1 MRVLPGLLPLA
12 VLACATP
19 PAQRPLPE
27 RLRRPN
33 IVFVYSDDHAAQA
46 VSAYGS
52 VLNRTPN
59 IDRLAREGL
68 LFRNAFCTN
77 AICAPCRA
85 VVLTGRHSHEN
96 GVIDNEGSFDGSQP
110 TFPQA
115 LQAAGYQT
123 ALIGKWHLVSRPT
136 GFDHWRVLRGQGP
149 YYNPELLGPDGTQR
163 VAGYTTEVLTDLAL
177 DWLARERD
185 AQRPFLLML
194 QHKAPHRNWQPG
206 PRQLG
211 LFPDDLPEPPTLF
224 DDYAGRASAAAETE
238 MTIRHHM
245 QLGYDNKLTAPA
257 DLAPDQ
263 RAAWDAFYE
272 PRNARFRA
280 AELDGDALVRWQYQR
295 YVKDYLK
302 CVAAVDDELGRVLD
316 WLDASGLADDT
327 VVVYTSD
334 QGFFLGEHG
343 WYDKRWMYEE
353 SLRTPLVVR
362 WPAGIVPGTESD
374 ALVQNLDFAATFL
387 ELAGA
392 QDAMPTQGA
401 SLVPLLRGRTPDTWR
416 ESIYYHY
423 YEFPGTHSVARHCG
437 VRTRTHK
444 LIRYYEKDEWEL
456 FDLAR
461 DPLEL
466 RSVHADPAYAEVR
479 ATLTRELAR
488 LQALYGDE
496 QPARPRSEL
505 RAESARRAAG
515 RVPLTEV
522 LRRSSA
528 AGAPP
533 DAPDSGGKPFTVG
546 ARVLAAG
553 DGVLLAHGGGSHGWS
568 LSIEGGRP
576 TLAVRASGELLRLQ
590 AAPLAGPAPHHVAGA
605 VDADGAARL
614 YVDGAPVASGTLS
627 VLHAQ
632 PAEGLTLGRDAGSA
646 VGGYEAPFA
655 FAGELTDLR
664 LYWGVLDDTRLAQW
678 ARGAR

>member
-353 SLRTPLVVR
+353 SLRTPLLVR
-362 WPAGIVPGTESD
+362 WPARVAAGSRSR
-374 ALVQNLDFAATFL
+374 AFVQNIDLAPTLLEAAGL
-387 ELAGA
+387 RASSNLHGR
-392 QDAMPTQGA
+392 
-401 SLVPLLRGRTPDTWR
+401 SLVPVLLGRTPADWR
-416 ESIYYHY
+416 TSIYYHY
-423 YEFPGTHSVARHCG
+423 YDAPGEHDVPRHHG
-437 VRTRTHK
+437 VRTERFK
-444 LIRYYEKDEWEL
+444 LIRYEELDEWEL
-456 FDLAR
+456 FDLR
-461 DPLEL
+461 
-466 RSVHADPAYAEVR
+466 ADPRELTNVADDPVYDDVR
-479 ATLTRELAR
+479 ATLEAELVRLMAR
-488 LQALYGDE
+488 YGE
-496 QPARPRSEL
+496 PA
-505 RAESARRAAG
+505 
-515 RVPLTEV
+515 
-522 LRRSSA
+522 
-528 AGAPP
+528 P
-533 DAPDSGGKPFTVG
+533 DA
-546 ARVLAAG
+546 
-553 DGVLLAHGGGSHGWS
+553 
-568 LSIEGGRP
+568 
-576 TLAVRASGELLRLQ
+576 
-590 AAPLAGPAPHHVAGA
+590 
-605 VDADGAARL
+605 
-614 YVDGAPVASGTLS
+614 
-627 VLHAQ
+627 
-632 PAEGLTLGRDAGSA
+632 
-646 VGGYEAPFA
+646 
-655 FAGELTDLR
+655 
-664 LYWGVLDDTRLAQW
+664 
-678 ARGAR
+678 